1 MTERIDPS
9 GYYAAL
15 GVSPLA
21 EISVIKRAYRE
32 RAKALHPD
40 ANSGPNALA
49 EFRRINAAWEVLRDV
64 SKRAQYDQGVA
75 SLDDTTPPSLF
86 PCCRCGQVSAQP
98 RYVVFRQV
106 KSFLV
111 WAKMT
116 RQEGI
121 FCRSCADKAAA
132 MASTITWMQGWW
144 SLPGLIL
151 TPLVL
156 LGNLL
161 GGKKPYDA
169 NARLL
174 LCQARAFLN
183 RGDVDLAQGVAHQ
196 AAWFARKAGFA
207 NSATTLAQ
215 MARGNGKPSRL
226 KNRWKLARSSVFYA
240 QLLPLLLLPLAVAAT
255 VMTVLWKP
263 PPLEQAVAS
272 GEITVE
278 PPKVGELRHVAVDA
292 LKLRVQPRDSA
303 PVLTLLDRFAMVTI
317 IAPASDREWIQVR
330 TANGSE
336 GFVPILSLFGGSTEL
351 ARHEW
356 CSQHVGGKLQAGEV
370 LLRRA
375 SGDHDVL
382 IHNGLRH
389 DAVVKFKTPAGF
401 TMASV
406 FVPAT
411 YRLGVTGVPDGSYL
425 IEYATGTQYSRPCSL
440 FVDGKE
446 QYRLSIVLTLH
457 HMSSMKGHDL
467 RSKVA
472 EISLSDLPNDP
483 GNPQSISAERF
494 AADD

>member
-1 MTERIDPS
+1 MSNQIDPS

-15 GVSPLA
+15 GVSPA
-21 EISVIKRAYRE
+21 AAMSVIKQAYRE

-49 EFRRINAAWEVLRDV
+49 EFRRINAAWEVLRDP
-64 SKRAQYDQGVA
+64 SRRAQYDQGVA
-75 SLDDTTPPSLF
+75 TMDDATPPSLF

-111 WAKMT
+111 WAKIT
-116 RQEGI
+116 RSEGI
-121 FCRSCADKAAA
+121 FCRACADKTAAV
-132 MASTITWMQGWW
+132 ASTQTWLQGWW
-144 SLPGLIL
+144 SVPGLVL

-161 GGKKPYDA
+161 GGKKPNDV

-196 AAWFARKAGFA
+196 AARFARKAGFT

-226 KNRWKLARSSVFYA
+226 KDRWKLARSGVFYA
-240 QLLPLLLLPLAVAAT
+240 QLLPLLILPLAVLAV

-292 LKLRVQPRDSA
+292 LKLRVQPRESA

-330 TANGSE
+330 TASGAE
-336 GFVPILSLFGGSTEL
+336 GYVPILSLFGGSTEL

-356 CSQHVGGKLQAGEV
+356 CSQYAGGKLQAGEV

-375 SGDHDVL
+375 TGDHEVL

-401 TMASV
+401 TVASV
-406 FVPAT
+406 FIPAT
-411 YRLGVTGVPDGSYL
+411 YRLGVTGVPEGSYV
-425 IEYATGTQYSRPCSL
+425 IEYATGSQYSRPCSL
-440 FVDGKE
+440 FVDGTE
-446 QYRLSIVLTLH
+446 QFRLSIVLTLH
-457 HMSSMKGHDL
+457 HISALKGHNL
-467 RSKVA
+467 QSKVA

-483 GNPQSISAERF
+483 GKPQSISAERF